1 MTQPQTVTVRIM
13 DKDYH
18 IACPAS
24 ESANLERAAEY
35 LDKKMRDIRRT
46 GKVVGAERIAVMAAL
61 NITHDLLHKQELP
74 PAKAQ
79 ANGANSE
86 QVRDLLDRVDLVL
99 ATDSDKAQG

>member
-1 MTQPQTVTVRIM
+1 MTQSQTVTVRIM

-35 LDKKMRDIRRT
+35 LDAKMRGIRRT

-61 NITHDLLHKQELP
+61 NITHELHGKQQDAEL
-74 PAKAQ
+74 
-79 ANGANSE
+79 GREGSE
-86 QVRDLLDRVDLVL
+86 QIKQLVQRVQKSLV
-99 ATDSDKAQG
+99 SEE

>member
-46 GKVVGAERIAVMAAL
+46 GKVVGAERIAVMATL
-61 NITHDLLHKQELP
+61 NITHELHGKQHDAVQDRE
-74 PAKAQ
+74 
-79 ANGANSE
+79 GSE
-86 QVRDLLDRVDLVL
+86 QIKQLMLRVQKSLD
-99 ATDSDKAQG
+99 GE